1 VLDGPWLFERCD
13 VRSAGGRALIL
24 GAHYPG
30 IVEGFDCGRHT
41 ADLEERWR
49 RLGMEVAPEE
59 SESTSWD
66 PGLDAETD
74 AALELPPPR
83 LCDDPACTDP
93 HCRAADA
100 ATAARLAPP
109 AAEVL
114 SASER
119 RSGGRAAA
127 RRSAGRRRAAGLR
140 GAGRGRVGA
149 PRVGRSAGRELR
161 GRVRA
166 RAVA

>member
-1 VLDGPWLFERCD
+1 MLDGPWLFERCD

-24 GAHYPG
+24 GAHYPD
-30 IVEGFDCGRHT
+30 IVQGFDCGRHT

-66 PGLDAETD
+66 PELDAETD

-93 HCRAADA
+93 HCRASDA
-100 ATAARLAPP
+100 AIAERLAPP

-114 SASER
+114 SATECTVGTWVGAAVGR
-119 RSGGRAAA
+119 GGGGGA
-127 RRSAGRRRAAGLR
+127 RCR
-140 GAGRGRVGA
+140 GAF
-149 PRVGRSAGRELR
+149 SL
-161 GRVRA
+161 
-166 RAVA
+166 